1 MPQLVVEIGDDEYL
15 VELDTETAP
24 RTVAAVLD
32 ALPFQSNVRKWG
44 DEIYFE
50 APVDA
55 GPENAVPTVQKGD
68 VAFWPSG
75 NCLCLFYGKTPMSE
89 TEDEIVPA
97 SPVNPVGHMDDYDG
111 IAEHTA
117 GEAINVRAAD

>member
-1 MPQLVVEIGDDEYL
+1 MPQLVVEIGAAEYL
-15 VELDTETAP
+15 VELDQDTAP
-24 RTVAAVLD
+24 ETVAAILGTV
-32 ALPFQSNVRKWG
+32 PFESTARQWG

-50 APVDA
+50 IPVNA

-97 SPVNPVGHMDDYDG
+97 SPVNPVGRMAGWEG
-111 IAEHTA
+111 IGKHSA
-117 GEAINVRAAD
+117 GETIRVRVAD